1 MRDGTMEQRLTLL
14 VGRKTYSVVTSL
26 GEERAR
32 EVSEVV
38 RQVLDQTDPSLSQE
52 ERLFLVSM
60 LLASQMVHLRERL
73 EILAGPEGEESS

>member
-1 MRDGTMEQRLTLL
+1 MEQRLTLL

>member
-1 MRDGTMEQRLTLL
+1 MEQRLTLL

-73 EILAGPEGEESS
+73 EVLAGPEGGDPS

>member
-1 MRDGTMEQRLTLL
+1 MEQRLTLL

-73 EILAGPEGEESS
+73 EILAGPEGEGSS

>member
-1 MRDGTMEQRLTLL
+1 MEQRLTLL

-73 EILAGPEGEESS
+73 EVLAGPEGGESS

>member
-1 MRDGTMEQRLTLL
+1 MEQRLTLL

-32 EVSEVV
+32 KVSEVV

>member
-1 MRDGTMEQRLTLL
+1 MEHRLTLL

>member
-1 MRDGTMEQRLTLL
+1 MEQRLTLL

-73 EILAGPEGEESS
+73 EILAGPEGGDPS

>member
-1 MRDGTMEQRLTLL
+1 MEQRLTLL

-60 LLASQMVHLRERL
+60 LLASLMVHLRERL